1 MARQKVVVTGAAGRV
16 ASQLLPAFRER
27 YDLVLLDSRDKTRD
41 GVAVEGVMLTDLRDP
56 DRETYRRYFAGAD
69 AVVHL
74 AFNYKP
80 GHSMN
85 DGDYYSERSNL
96 DLAFHVYQTALEE
109 DVRRVV
115 IASSNHA
122 ADWYEHLLRQRKM
135 EMLDVTWPPL
145 SDNFYGWAKA
155 CYEHLGFLFAVG
167 ARGRTMEVVQIRIGA
182 PRQITANGAAED
194 PTSYKRN
201 LGAYISPRDLQQL
214 FVKSIETPDIEN
226 EHGIPF
232 QIFYGVSNNA
242 RAFWSIA
249 NARKVIGYA
258 PQDDS
263 EITFADDIRRV
274 LVESKSGGRL

>member
-1 MARQKVVVTGAAGRV
+1 MARLKVVVTGASGYI

-27 YDLVLLDSRDKTRD
+27 YDVVLLDTRDRTRD
-41 GVAVEGVMLTDLRDP
+41 GDLIEDIAIADLRDL
-56 DRETYRRYFAGAD
+56 DRDVYRKHFVGAD

-74 AFNYKP
+74 AFNRQR
-80 GHSMN
+80 GRSMN
-85 DGDYYSERSNL
+85 DGDYLAERTNL
-96 DLAFHVYQTALEE
+96 DLAFNVYQTSLEE

-115 IASSNHA
+115 VASSNHA

-135 EMLDVTWPPL
+135 EVLDVTAPPL
-145 SDNFYGWAKA
+145 SDNYYGWAKA
-155 CYEHLGFLFAVG
+155 CYEHLGFLFAT
-167 ARGRTMEVVQIRIGA
+167 GRMGRALEVVQVRIGA
-182 PRQITANGAAED
+182 PRSIPAGNGAGD
-194 PTSYKRN
+194 LTGYKRN

-214 FVKSIETPDIEN
+214 FIKSIETPDIAN

-263 EITFADDIRRV
+263 EVTFADDIRRV
-274 LVESKSGGRL
+274 LVEGKSGGRL

>member
-1 MARQKVVVTGAAGRV
+1 MARMKVVVTGAAGYV

-27 YDLVLLDSRDKTRD
+27 YELVLLDNRDRARD
-41 GVAVEGVMLTDLRDP
+41 GSLVEGVTITDLRDT
-56 DRETYRRYFAGAD
+56 DREAYREFFSGAD

-74 AFNYKP
+74 AFNYKQ
-80 GHSMN
+80 GRSMN
-85 DGDYYSERSNL
+85 DGDYYSERANL

-145 SDNFYGWAKA
+145 SDNYYGWAKA
-155 CYEHLGFLFAVG
+155 CYEHLGFLFAT
-167 ARGRTMEVVQIRIGA
+167 GRKGKTLEVVQVRIGA
-182 PRQITANGAAED
+182 PRQIPADNAAKD
-194 PTSYKRN
+194 LTGYKRN

-214 FVKSIETPDIEN
+214 FVKSIETPDITN

-258 PQDDS
+258 PEDDS
-263 EITFADDIRRV
+263 EVSFADDIRRV
-274 LVESKSGGRL
+274 LVEQESGGRL

>member
-1 MARQKVVVTGAAGRV
+1 MARLKVVVTGAAGYV

-27 YDLVLLDSRDKTRD
+27 YDLVLLDSRERTRD
-41 GVAVEGVMLTDLRDP
+41 GALVEGVTITDLRDA
-56 DRETYRRYFAGAD
+56 DRETYRSYFAGAD

-74 AFNYKP
+74 AFNYKQ

-135 EMLDVTWPPL
+135 EMLDVTAPPL
-145 SDNFYGWAKA
+145 SDNYYGWAKA
-155 CYEHLGFLFAVG
+155 CYEHLGFLFAT
-167 ARGRTMEVVQIRIGA
+167 GRMGRALEVVQVRIGA
-182 PRQITANGAAED
+182 PRQIPADNAAKD

-214 FVKSIETPDIEN
+214 FVKSIETPDITN

-249 NARKVIGYA
+249 NAREVIGYA

-263 EITFADDIRRV
+263 EVTFADGIRRV
-274 LVESKSGGRL
+274 LVESRSGGRL

>member
-1 MARQKVVVTGAAGRV
+1 MARMKVVVTGAAGYV

-27 YDLVLLDSRDKTRD
+27 YDLVLLDNRDRTRD
-41 GVAVEGVMLTDLRDP
+41 GDLVEGVTITDLREF
-56 DRETYRRYFAGAD
+56 DRETYRRFFHGAD
-69 AVVHL
+69 AIVHL

-96 DLAFHVYQTALEE
+96 DLAYHVYQTAIDEG
-109 DVRRVV
+109 VRRVV

-135 EMLDVTWPPL
+135 EMLDVTAPPL
-145 SDNFYGWAKA
+145 SDNYYGWAKA
-155 CYEHLGFLFAVG
+155 CYEHLGFLSATG
-167 ARGRTMEVVQIRIGA
+167 AMGRALEVVQVRIGA
-182 PRQITANGAAED
+182 PRPIPADTID
-194 PTSYKRN
+194 LTSYKRN

-214 FVKSIETPDIEN
+214 FVKSIETPDITN

-242 RAFWSIA
+242 RSFWSIA

-263 EITFADDIRRV
+263 EVIFADDIRRV
-274 LVESKSGGRL
+274 LVEGKSGGRL

>member
-1 MARQKVVVTGAAGRV
+1 MARMKVVVTGAAGRV

-27 YDLVLLDSRDKTRD
+27 YDLVLLDTRD
-41 GVAVEGVMLTDLRDP
+41 RNRDGAPVEGVTITDLREA
-56 DRETYRRYFAGAD
+56 DRETYRRFFSGAD

-74 AFNYKP
+74 AFNYKR

-109 DVRRVV
+109 DVPRVV

-135 EMLDVTWPPL
+135 EMLDVTAPPL
-145 SDNFYGWAKA
+145 SDNYYGWAKA
-155 CYEHLGFLFAVG
+155 CYEHLGFLFAT
-167 ARGRTMEVVQIRIGA
+167 RRKGRALEVVQVRIGA
-182 PRQITANGAAED
+182 PRSIPADNAANDLTG
-194 PTSYKRN
+194 YKRN

-214 FVKSIETPDIEN
+214 FVKSIETPDITN
-226 EHGIPF
+226 EHGVPF

-263 EITFADDIRRV
+263 EVTFADDIRRV
-274 LVESKSGGRL
+274 LIDGKSGGRL

>member
-1 MARQKVVVTGAAGRV
+1 MARMKVVVTGAAGYV

-27 YDLVLLDSRDKTRD
+27 YDLVLLDARDTTRD
-41 GVAVEGVMLTDLRDP
+41 GALVEGVTITDLRNTDP
-56 DRETYRRYFAGAD
+56 ETYRRHFQGAD
-69 AVVHL
+69 AIVHL
-74 AFNYKP
+74 AFNYKR

-115 IASSNHA
+115 VASSNHA
-122 ADWYEHLLRQRKM
+122 ADWYEHLLRQRTM
-135 EMLDVTWPPL
+135 EMLDVTAPPL

-155 CYEHLGFLFAVG
+155 CYEHLGFLFSTG
-167 ARGRTMEVVQIRIGA
+167 AMGHALEVVQVRIGA
-182 PRQITANGAAED
+182 PRSIPADNAAKD

-214 FVKSIETPDIEN
+214 FVKSIETPDITN

-263 EITFADDIRRV
+263 EVTFADDIRRV
-274 LVESKSGGRL
+274 LIDGKSGGRL

>member
-1 MARQKVVVTGAAGRV
+1 MARMKVVVTGAAGYV

-27 YDLVLLDSRDKTRD
+27 YDLVLLDARDKNRD
-41 GVAVEGVMLTDLRDP
+41 GALVEGVTITDLRDAN
-56 DRETYRRYFAGAD
+56 RETYRSYFEGAD

-74 AFNYKP
+74 AFNYKQ
-80 GHSMN
+80 GRSMN

-96 DLAFHVYQTALEE
+96 DLAFHVYQTAMEE

-135 EMLDVTWPPL
+135 EMLDVTAPPL

-155 CYEHLGFLFAVG
+155 CYEHLGFLFAT
-167 ARGRTMEVVQIRIGA
+167 GRMGRALEVVQVRIGA
-182 PRQITANGAAED
+182 PRQIPAGNAASD

-214 FVKSIETPDIEN
+214 FVKSIETPDITN

-263 EITFADDIRRV
+263 EVAFADDIRRV
-274 LVESKSGGRL
+274 LVDAKSGGRL

>member
-1 MARQKVVVTGAAGRV
+1 MARLKVVVTGAAGYV
-16 ASQLLPAFRER
+16 ASQLLPAFREQ
-27 YDLVLLDSRDKTRD
+27 YDLVLLDSRDRTRT
-41 GVAVEGVMLTDLRDP
+41 GALVEGVAITDLCDT
-56 DRETYRRYFAGAD
+56 DRESYRAFFTGAD

-96 DLAFHVYQTALEE
+96 DLAYHVYQTSLEE
-109 DVRRVV
+109 GVERVV
-115 IASSNHA
+115 VASSNHA
-122 ADWYEHLLRQRKM
+122 ADWYEHLLRQRKL
-135 EMLDVTWPPL
+135 EMLDETAPPL
-145 SDNFYGWAKA
+145 SDNYYGWAKA
-155 CYEHLGFLFAVG
+155 CYEHLGFLFATG
-167 ARGRTMEVVQIRIGA
+167 AMGRALEIVQVRIGA
-182 PRQITANGAAED
+182 PRPIPADNALQD

-201 LGAYISPRDLQQL
+201 LGAYLSPRDLQQL

-242 RAFWSIA
+242 RAFWSNA

-258 PQDDS
+258 PEDDS

-274 LVESKSGGRL
+274 LVDRERSGRL

>member
-1 MARQKVVVTGAAGRV
+1 MSRMKVVVTGAAGYV

-27 YDLVLLDSRDKTRD
+27 YDLVLLDHRDRTRD
-41 GVAVEGVMLTDLRDP
+41 GALVEGITITDLGEA
-56 DRETYRRYFAGAD
+56 DRETYRRLFSGAD
-69 AVVHL
+69 AIVHL
-74 AFNYKP
+74 AFNYKQ

-85 DGDYYSERSNL
+85 DGDYFSERSNL
-96 DLAFHVYQTALEE
+96 DLAYHVYQTAVDE
-109 DVRRVV
+109 DVGRVV

-135 EMLDVTWPPL
+135 EMLDVTYPPL
-145 SDNFYGWAKA
+145 SDNYYGWAKA
-155 CYEHLGFLFAVG
+155 CYEHLGFLAATG
-167 ARGRTMEVVQIRIGA
+167 AMGRALEVVQVRIGA
-182 PRQITANGAAED
+182 PRQIPAVNDAKDLTG
-194 PTSYKRN
+194 YKRN
-201 LGAYISPRDLQQL
+201 LGAYISPRDLRQL
-214 FVKSIETPDIEN
+214 FVKSIETPDIAN

-263 EITFADDIRRV
+263 EVTFADDIRRV
-274 LVESKSGGRL
+274 LVEGKSGGRL

>member
-1 MARQKVVVTGAAGRV
+1 MARLKVVVTGAAGYV

-27 YDLVLLDSRDKTRD
+27 YDLVLLDSRDRTRT
-41 GVAVEGVMLTDLRDP
+41 GVLVEDVTITDLCDT
-56 DRETYRRYFAGAD
+56 DRESYRAFFTGAD

-96 DLAFHVYQTALEE
+96 DLAYHVYQTSLEE
-109 DVRRVV
+109 GVRRVV
-115 IASSNHA
+115 VASSNHA
-122 ADWYEHLLRQRKM
+122 ADWYEHLLRQRTL
-135 EMLDVTWPPL
+135 EMLDETAPPL
-145 SDNFYGWAKA
+145 SDNYYGWAKA

-167 ARGRTMEVVQIRIGA
+167 AMGRKLENVQVRIGA
-182 PRQITANGAAED
+182 PRPIPADNALQD

-201 LGAYISPRDLQQL
+201 LGAHISPRDLQQL
-214 FVKSIETPDIEN
+214 FAKSIEAPTIEN
-226 EHGIPF
+226 QHGIPF

-242 RAFWSIA
+242 RAFWSNA

-258 PQDDS
+258 PEDDS

-274 LVESKSGGRL
+274 LVDHGSAGRL

>member
-1 MARQKVVVTGAAGRV
+1 MARMKVVVTGAAGYV

-27 YDLVLLDSRDKTRD
+27 YDLVLLDAREKTRD
-41 GVAVEGVMLTDLRDP
+41 GAPVEGVTITDLRDAN
-56 DRETYRRYFAGAD
+56 RETYRSYFEGAD

-74 AFNYKP
+74 AFNYKA
-80 GHSMN
+80 GRSMN

-122 ADWYEHLLRQRKM
+122 ADWYEHLLLQRKM

-145 SDNFYGWAKA
+145 SDNYYGWAKA
-155 CYEHLGFLFAVG
+155 CYEHLGFLFAT
-167 ARGRTMEVVQIRIGA
+167 GRKGKALEVVQVRIGA
-182 PRQITANGAAED
+182 PRSIPADSAAKD

-214 FVKSIETPDIEN
+214 FVKSIETPDITN

-263 EITFADDIRRV
+263 EVVFADDIRRV
-274 LVESKSGGRL
+274 LVEQESGGRL

>member
-1 MARQKVVVTGAAGRV
+1 MPRQKIVVTGAAGYV
-16 ASQLLPAFRER
+16 ASQLLPALRER

-41 GVAVEGVMLTDLRDP
+41 GAPVEGVILTDLRDA
-56 DRETYRRYFAGAD
+56 DRESYRRFFTGAD

-122 ADWYEHLLRQRKM
+122 ADWYEHLLRQRKL
-135 EMLDVTWPPL
+135 EMLDATWPPL
-145 SDNFYGWAKA
+145 SDNYYGWAKA

-167 ARGRTMEVVQIRIGA
+167 AMGRTLEVVQIRIGA
-182 PRQITANGAAED
+182 PRPIPAGNAAED

-214 FVKSIETPDIEN
+214 FVKSIETPRIEN

-249 NARKVIGYA
+249 NAREVIGYA

-263 EITFADDIRRV
+263 EVTFADDIRRV
-274 LVESKSGGRL
+274 LVDRELGGRL

>member
-1 MARQKVVVTGAAGRV
+1 MARLKVVVTGAAGYV

-27 YDLVLLDSRDKTRD
+27 YDVVLLDTRDKTRD
-41 GVAVEGVMLTDLRDP
+41 GALVEGVTLTDLRDP
-56 DRETYRRYFAGAD
+56 DRETYRRFFTGAD

-74 AFNYKP
+74 AFNYKA

-96 DLAFHVYQTALEE
+96 DLAYHVYQTALEE
-109 DVRRVV
+109 GAGRVV
-115 IASSNHA
+115 VASSNHA
-122 ADWYEHLLRQRKM
+122 ADWYEHLLRQRKL
-135 EMLDVTWPPL
+135 EMLDETAPPL
-145 SDNFYGWAKA
+145 SDNYYGWAKA
-155 CYEHLGFLFAVG
+155 CYEHLGFLFATG
-167 ARGRTMEVVQIRIGA
+167 AMGRPLEIVQVRIGA
-182 PRQITANGAAED
+182 PRSIPAANAAD
-194 PTSYKRN
+194 NLTGYKRN

-214 FVKSIETPDIEN
+214 FVKSIETPDIRN
-226 EHGIPF
+226 EHGVPF

-263 EITFADDIRRV
+263 EVAFADDIRRV
-274 LVESKSGGRL
+274 LVAQESGGRL

>member
-1 MARQKVVVTGAAGRV
+1 MKVVVTGAAGYV

-27 YDLVLLDSRDKTRD
+27 YDLVLLDTRDKTRD
-41 GVAVEGVMLTDLRDP
+41 GTPVEGITLTDLRGADRDP
-56 DRETYRRYFAGAD
+56 YRGYFQGAD

-80 GHSMN
+80 GHTMN
-85 DGDYYSERSNL
+85 DGDYYSERANL
-96 DLAFHVYQTALEE
+96 DLAYHVYQTGQEE
-109 DVRRVV
+109 GVRRFV

-122 ADWYEHLLRQRKM
+122 ADWYEHLLRQRKL
-135 EMLDVTWPPL
+135 EMLDVTSPPL
-145 SDNFYGWAKA
+145 SDNYYGWAKA
-155 CYEHLGFLFAVG
+155 CYEHLGFLFATG
-167 ARGRTMEVVQIRIGA
+167 TLGRALEIVQVRIGA
-182 PRQITANGAAED
+182 PRPITADTAEQD

-201 LGAYISPRDLQQL
+201 LGAYISPRDIQQL
-214 FVKSIETPDIEN
+214 FIKSIETPDIAN

-258 PQDDS
+258 PVDDS
-263 EITFADDIRRV
+263 EVTFADDIRRA
-274 LVESKSGGRL
+274 LIDRESGGRL

>member
-1 MARQKVVVTGAAGRV
+1 MARMKVVVTGAAGYV

-27 YDLVLLDSRDKTRD
+27 YDLVLLDARDKNRD
-41 GVAVEGVMLTDLRDP
+41 GALVEGVTITDLRDAN
-56 DRETYRRYFAGAD
+56 RETYRSYFAGAD

-74 AFNYKP
+74 AFNYKQ

-96 DLAFHVYQTALEE
+96 DLAFHVYQTAMEE

-135 EMLDVTWPPL
+135 EMLDVTAPPL
-145 SDNFYGWAKA
+145 SDNYYGWAKA
-155 CYEHLGFLFAVG
+155 CYEHLGFLFAT
-167 ARGRTMEVVQIRIGA
+167 GRMGRALEVVQVRIGA
-182 PRQITANGAAED
+182 PRQIPAGNAASD

-214 FVKSIETPDIEN
+214 FVKSIETPDITN

-263 EITFADDIRRV
+263 EVAFADDIRRV
-274 LVESKSGGRL
+274 LVKGKSGGRL

>member
-1 MARQKVVVTGAAGRV
+1 MARLKVVVTGAAGYV

-27 YDLVLLDSRDKTRD
+27 YDLVLLDSRDRTRT
-41 GVAVEGVMLTDLRDP
+41 GARVEGVAITDLCDT
-56 DRETYRRYFAGAD
+56 DRESYRAFFTGAD

-96 DLAFHVYQTALEE
+96 DLAYHVYQTSLEE
-109 DVRRVV
+109 GVERVV
-115 IASSNHA
+115 VASSNHA
-122 ADWYEHLLRQRKM
+122 ADWYEHLLRQRKL
-135 EMLDVTWPPL
+135 EMLDETAPPL
-145 SDNFYGWAKA
+145 SDNYYGWAKA
-155 CYEHLGFLFAVG
+155 CYEHLGFLFATG
-167 ARGRTMEVVQIRIGA
+167 AMGRALEIVQVRIGA
-182 PRQITANGAAED
+182 PRPIPADNALQD

-201 LGAYISPRDLQQL
+201 LGAYLSPRDLQQL
-214 FVKSIETPDIEN
+214 FVKSIETPSIEN

-242 RAFWSIA
+242 RAFWSNA

-258 PQDDS
+258 PEDDS

-274 LVESKSGGRL
+274 LVDRERSGRL

>member
-1 MARQKVVVTGAAGRV
+1 MARMKVVVTGAAGYV

-27 YDLVLLDSRDKTRD
+27 YDLVLLDNRDRTRD
-41 GVAVEGVMLTDLRDP
+41 GALVEGVTITDLSEF
-56 DRETYRRYFAGAD
+56 DREAYRRFFSGAD
-69 AVVHL
+69 AIVHL

-80 GHSMN
+80 GRSMN

-96 DLAFHVYQTALEE
+96 DLAYHVYQTALDEG
-109 DVRRVV
+109 VRRVV
-115 IASSNHA
+115 VASSNHA

-145 SDNFYGWAKA
+145 SDNYYGWAKA
-155 CYEHLGFLFAVG
+155 CYEHLGFLFATG
-167 ARGRTMEVVQIRIGA
+167 SKGRTLEVVQVRIGA
-182 PRQITANGAAED
+182 PRQIPAANAGKD
-194 PTSYKRN
+194 LTSYKRN

-214 FVKSIETPDIEN
+214 FVKSIETPDITN
-226 EHGIPF
+226 EHGVPF
-232 QIFYGVSNNA
+232 QVFYGVSNNA

-263 EITFADDIRRV
+263 EVVFADDIRRV
-274 LVESKSGGRL
+274 LVAGKSGGRL

>member
-1 MARQKVVVTGAAGRV
+1 MARLKVVVTGAAGYV

-27 YDLVLLDSRDKTRD
+27 YDLVLLDSRDRTRT
-41 GVAVEGVMLTDLRDP
+41 GALVEGVAITDLCDT
-56 DRETYRRYFAGAD
+56 DRESYRAFFTGAD

-96 DLAFHVYQTALEE
+96 DLAYHVYQTGQEE
-109 DVRRVV
+109 GVRRIVV
-115 IASSNHA
+115 ASSNHA
-122 ADWYEHLLRQRKM
+122 ADWYEHLLRQRKL
-135 EMLDVTWPPL
+135 EMLDETAPPL
-145 SDNFYGWAKA
+145 SDNYYGWAKA
-155 CYEHLGFLFAVG
+155 CYEHLGFLFATG
-167 ARGRTMEVVQIRIGA
+167 AMGRALEIVQVRIGA
-182 PRQITANGAAED
+182 PRPIPADNASQD

-201 LGAYISPRDLQQL
+201 LGAYLSPRDLQQL
-214 FVKSIETPDIEN
+214 FVKSIETPTIEN

-242 RAFWSIA
+242 RAFWSNA

-258 PQDDS
+258 PEDDS

-274 LVESKSGGRL
+274 LVDRERSGRL

>member
-1 MARQKVVVTGAAGRV
+1 MARLRVVVTGAAGYV

-27 YDLVLLDSRDKTRD
+27 YDLVLLDAREKTRD
-41 GVAVEGVMLTDLRDP
+41 GTLVEGVNITDLRDA
-56 DRETYRRYFAGAD
+56 DRETYRSYFVGAD

-74 AFNYKP
+74 AFNYKQ

-96 DLAFHVYQTALEE
+96 DLAFHVYQTAREE

-135 EMLDVTWPPL
+135 EMLDVTAPPL
-145 SDNFYGWAKA
+145 SDNYYGWAKA
-155 CYEHLGFLFAVG
+155 CYEHLGFLFATG
-167 ARGRTMEVVQIRIGA
+167 SMGRALEVVQVRIGA
-182 PRQITANGAAED
+182 PRQIPADNAAND
-194 PTSYKRN
+194 FTSYKRN

-214 FVKSIETPDIEN
+214 FVKSIETPDITN

-249 NARKVIGYA
+249 NAREVIGYA

-263 EITFADDIRRV
+263 EVTFADDIRRV
-274 LVESKSGGRL
+274 LVEGQSGGRL

>member
-1 MARQKVVVTGAAGRV
+1 MARMKVVVTGAAGYV

-27 YDLVLLDSRDKTRD
+27 YDLVLLDARGKTRD
-41 GVAVEGVMLTDLRDP
+41 GAPVEGITITDLRDAN
-56 DRETYRRYFAGAD
+56 RETYRSYFEGAD

-74 AFNYKP
+74 AFNYKQ

-135 EMLDVTWPPL
+135 EMLDVTAPPL
-145 SDNFYGWAKA
+145 SDNYYGWAKA
-155 CYEHLGFLFAVG
+155 CYEHLGFLFAT
-167 ARGRTMEVVQIRIGA
+167 GRKGKALEVVQVRIGA
-182 PRQITANGAAED
+182 PRQIPADNAAKD
-194 PTSYKRN
+194 LTGYKRN

-214 FVKSIETPDIEN
+214 FVKSIETPDITN

-258 PQDDS
+258 PEDDS
-263 EITFADDIRRV
+263 EVSFADDIRRV
-274 LVESKSGGRL
+274 LVEGKSGGRL

>member
-1 MARQKVVVTGAAGRV
+1 MARLKVVVTGAAGYV

-27 YDLVLLDSRDKTRD
+27 YDLVLLDNRDLTRD
-41 GVAVEGVMLTDLRDP
+41 GALVEGVTITDLRDA
-56 DRETYRRYFAGAD
+56 DRETYRSYFAGAD

-74 AFNYKP
+74 AFNYKQ

-135 EMLDVTWPPL
+135 EMLDVTAPPL
-145 SDNFYGWAKA
+145 SDNYYGWAKA
-155 CYEHLGFLFAVG
+155 CYEHLGFLFAT
-167 ARGRTMEVVQIRIGA
+167 GRMGRALEVVQVRIGA
-182 PRQITANGAAED
+182 PRQIPADNVAED
-194 PTSYKRN
+194 LTSYKRN

-214 FVKSIETPDIEN
+214 FVKSIETPDITN

-263 EITFADDIRRV
+263 EVTFADDIRRV

>member
-1 MARQKVVVTGAAGRV
+1 MARMKVVVTGAAGYV

-27 YDLVLLDSRDKTRD
+27 YDLVLLDAREKNRD
-41 GVAVEGVMLTDLRDP
+41 GALVEGVTITDLRDSN
-56 DRETYRRYFAGAD
+56 RETYRSYFEGAD

-74 AFNYKP
+74 AFNYKQ
-80 GHSMN
+80 GRSMN

-96 DLAFHVYQTALEE
+96 DLAFHVYQTAMEE

-122 ADWYEHLLRQRKM
+122 ADWYEHLLRERKM
-135 EMLDVTWPPL
+135 EMLDVTAPPL

-155 CYEHLGFLFAVG
+155 CYEHLGFLFAT
-167 ARGRTMEVVQIRIGA
+167 GRKGRSLEVVQVRIGA
-182 PRQITANGAAED
+182 PRSIPAESAGND
-194 PTSYKRN
+194 LTSYKRN

-214 FVKSIETPDIEN
+214 FVKSIETPDITN

-263 EITFADDIRRV
+263 EVAFADDIRRV
-274 LVESKSGGRL
+274 LVDAKSGGRL